1 MPSERMQRRI
11 DSLLDE
17 AESAIASMDWET
29 VRARCQ
35 AVLALDPGNADAEA
49 YVVAAERADTADSK
63 AVLPSAEA
71 VPPLPASFVSGR
83 YRVLRLL
90 GEGAR
95 KRVYLAHDER
105 LDRDVAFAV
114 IRTEGLDAMGRERVQ
129 REARAMARIGAHPN
143 LVAIHDI
150 GEEAGDSYLVQEY
163 MDGGDLAVGPEPM
176 AVARVLGVAKDIAAA
191 LAFIHRAGV
200 VHRDLKPANVF
211 LAKDGTAKV
220 GDFGLA
226 MAADLSRITQHG
238 TFVGTVAYMPPEQ
251 AVGGEVTAKS
261 DLYSFGAL
269 LYEVF
274 TGRPPFVGDDPTA
287 IISQHLNTPPVA
299 PSWHREDCP
308 PGLERVLL
316 RLLEKDPGKRPADA
330 AEVLA
335 LLEKVDPE
343 ERPAPRS
350 EGHVLERLARGVF
363 VGREKELDRLRKAF
377 DEALSGH
384 GGLVMLVGEPGI
396 GKTRTAQELETYARM
411 RGAQVLWGRNHEN
424 SGAPAFW
431 PWVQV
436 GRHWGST
443 NDVNSLSSFL
453 AAGGGDLARLFPELR
468 GVDGFVEPPLM
479 QDGAAAQFRLF
490 DAFSSFVRLI
500 SEAKPTVIT
509 LDDLHWSDKPTL
521 QLLQHLARELSRMR
535 VLVVCTYR
543 DTDLVRTHPLSEA
556 LANLNRDPGFERVV
570 LRGLSKEETRAY
582 IRGAAS
588 LQPSSALV
596 ERVYEETEGNP
607 FFLSEVV
614 NLLTQE
620 GTLASES
627 VSDIHIPDG
636 VREALGRRLDRISDE
651 ATSLLQVAAV
661 VGREFTYDTMQL
673 LHAGD
678 DDALLNLIEEG
689 LEARVVEEME
699 QPGRYRFTHAL
710 MQETLLGELST
721 TRRVRLHGQVGEA
734 LERRWGDRAEEYAS
748 RLANHFSE
756 SAILTEEHAGRAL
769 KFLLLA
775 GAQAESHSAFAE
787 AVKLLE
793 RALEVGRMA
802 PRMAFD
808 EASALARLATNERF
822 SGFED
827 AARRAAEHWRAALSL
842 LRASGEWRR
851 FADTCRDATYTYYS
865 QPMQATERLLLCR
878 EARGHSD
885 GLALGVCAELSIRA
899 AASSAE
905 LGKAEEAWAYCE
917 KAERLSLG
925 LRNGRLA
932 ADIAAFK
939 ARQLAPKGRAEEA
952 VRLLRDAAELLAS
965 EGDHLAASEVHN
977 QIAAWG
983 RTFLPR
989 AEYEGELT
997 AATDLALAAHNGR
1010 VWANCVWWQMLDA
1023 IADGRWTDCE
1033 RLGGLIPDAVG
1044 GWCALSFAAD
1054 IVGDSARAL
1063 RHVPD
1068 PDAIGAAPVLWRL
1081 LVVTRVR
1088 ALWYAGQVNEAR
1100 AEAARLPAT
1109 WVPSG
1114 GGSLLFGDRPFV
1126 NLLSHEMATLSL
1138 EIEQGLNGVTKFAS
1152 DRVALLL
1159 IRLGRAEEA
1168 ATELREGFAWG
1179 ERERRWLVAA
1189 RCLQIEGEVE
1199 AAHGSRDRAL
1209 SLLDDAG
1216 SRFERMGA
1224 KRYLDEVIA
1233 KKVELQGL
1241 AGSDPYTS
1249 IVAVSTA
1256 VGRER
1261 PDVSLHAA
1269 ADGTVTLMF
1278 SDIEGST
1285 ALNERLGD
1293 VRWMEVLRAHN
1304 DLVDREVA
1312 AHGGRTVKTI
1322 GDGYM
1327 VAFPSPEAGVRCA
1340 LAIQAALTPGRS
1352 PAAAGEGRREATLL
1366 DGIRVRIG
1374 LHTGSA
1380 VRQGEDFFGREVNYA
1395 ARVASAALGGE
1406 VLVSEVMRERLGT
1419 AFAWDGVREVTL
1431 KGFEGTHRVFG
1442 VMRG

>member
-1 MPSERMQRRI
+1 
-11 DSLLDE
+11 
-17 AESAIASMDWET
+17 
-29 VRARCQ
+29 
-35 AVLALDPGNADAEA
+35 
-49 YVVAAERADTADSK
+49 
-63 AVLPSAEA
+63 
-71 VPPLPASFVSGR
+71 
-83 YRVLRLL
+83 
-90 GEGAR
+90 
-95 KRVYLAHDER
+95 
-105 LDRDVAFAV
+105 
-114 IRTEGLDAMGRERVQ
+114 
-129 REARAMARIGAHPN
+129 
-143 LVAIHDI
+143 
-150 GEEAGDSYLVQEY
+150 
-163 MDGGDLAVGPEPM
+163 
-176 AVARVLGVAKDIAAA
+176 
-191 LAFIHRAGV
+191 
-200 VHRDLKPANVF
+200 
-211 LAKDGTAKV
+211 
-220 GDFGLA
+220 FGLA

-299 PSWHREDCP
+299 PSWHRDDCP

-343 ERPAPRS
+343 ERPVPRS

-363 VGREKELDRLRKAF
+363 VGREKELERLRSSF

-443 NDVNSLSSFL
+443 NDVASLSSFL
-453 AAGGGDLARLFPELR
+453 AAGGGDLVRLFPELR
-468 GVDGFVEPPLM
+468 GVAGFVEPPAM

-490 DAFSSFVRLI
+490 DAFAGFVRTI
-500 SEAKPTVIT
+500 SETKPTVIT
-509 LDDLHWSDKPTL
+509 LDDLHWADKPTL
-521 QLLQHLARELSRMR
+521 QLLQHLARELGRMR

-582 IRGAAS
+582 IRGAAN

-636 VREALGRRLDRISDE
+636 VREALGRRLDRISEE

-661 VGREFTYDTMQL
+661 VGREFTYDTIQL
-673 LHAGD
+673 LHSGD
-678 DDALLNLIEEG
+678 DDSLLKLLEEG
-689 LEARVVEEME
+689 LEARVIEEME

-734 LERRWGDRAEEYAS
+734 LERRWGDRAEEFAS
-748 RLANHFSE
+748 RLALHFSE
-756 SAILTEEHAGRAL
+756 SASLT
-769 KFLLLA
+769 
-775 GAQAESHSAFAE
+775 
-787 AVKLLE
+787 
-793 RALEVGRMA
+793 
-802 PRMAFD
+802 
-808 EASALARLATNERF
+808 
-822 SGFED
+822 
-827 AARRAAEHWRAALSL
+827 
-842 LRASGEWRR
+842 
-851 FADTCRDATYTYYS
+851 
-865 QPMQATERLLLCR
+865 
-878 EARGHSD
+878 
-885 GLALGVCAELSIRA
+885 
-899 AASSAE
+899 
-905 LGKAEEAWAYCE
+905 
-917 KAERLSLG
+917 
-925 LRNGRLA
+925 
-932 ADIAAFK
+932 
-939 ARQLAPKGRAEEA
+939 
-952 VRLLRDAAELLAS
+952 
-965 EGDHLAASEVHN
+965 
-977 QIAAWG
+977 
-983 RTFLPR
+983 
-989 AEYEGELT
+989 
-997 AATDLALAAHNGR
+997 
-1010 VWANCVWWQMLDA
+1010 
-1023 IADGRWTDCE
+1023 
-1033 RLGGLIPDAVG
+1033 
-1044 GWCALSFAAD
+1044 
-1054 IVGDSARAL
+1054 
-1063 RHVPD
+1063 
-1068 PDAIGAAPVLWRL
+1068 
-1081 LVVTRVR
+1081 
-1088 ALWYAGQVNEAR
+1088 
-1100 AEAARLPAT
+1100 
-1109 WVPSG
+1109 
-1114 GGSLLFGDRPFV
+1114 
-1126 NLLSHEMATLSL
+1126 
-1138 EIEQGLNGVTKFAS
+1138 
-1152 DRVALLL
+1152 
-1159 IRLGRAEEA
+1159 
-1168 ATELREGFAWG
+1168 
-1179 ERERRWLVAA
+1179 
-1189 RCLQIEGEVE
+1189 
-1199 AAHGSRDRAL
+1199 AAHGSKAVSYLRLSAAHAEARFAWGDAASQYERVIELAREIGSPLDPVDEGDVLVAIARCHSGALESRPAWRSIRRALALYEEAGEDAQYARTVAMGMSFPSATLPPAERRVPMLDLAIERAGRDDDRTIAALYLARAESAYYLGRYDEANSFLSRPDRAALTLESTFLQGEALRIRGLLVGATGDFNHAFRLYEEAAAVHEGAGNPARAAEALYLLAIGLQGYGRLRESRRALLREAEAGAASGLTFFQEDARCKLLGHAVLRGDRIEVERIL
-1209 SLLDDAG
+1209 SRPWEPWVWPQGIFASYWDVLIGDLEAMERHLPDPAGAGGVPWQQSNILIARAEVLALAGEPGRAKTELDALDQLLPSVEGTFRAVAV
-1216 SRFERMGA
+1216 FERAYLGMALTSAVPSAEA
-1224 KRYLDEVIA
+1224 KSLAADPPPHWAGTVLFWASHLPRMRAEVLAAAGELARARGILDEALAWCDREGCKAEAGRCHLAYADLEERRGNIPAALEHLETAARLFQEYGASFFVQKA
-1233 KKVELQGL
+1233 VARRVELQGL

-1285 ALNERLGD
+1285 ALNEKLGD
-1293 VRWMEVLRAHN
+1293 ARWMEVLRAHN

-1340 LAIQAALTPGRS
+1340 LAIQAALTPSRS
-1352 PAAAGEGRREATLL
+1352 PAAAGEGRRDATLL